1 MTDPNFGCRWEY
13 KGKDGWIPCQV
24 KGAILHETT
33 DGKSEVVGLI
43 INTGVGPDIEA
54 MLEEL
59 SYEVKKS

>member
-13 KGKDGWIPCQV
+13 KGQPCQV
-24 KGAILHETT
+24 KGAILHETA

-43 INTGVGPDIEA
+43 VNTGVGPDIEA

-59 SYEVKKS
+59 AYERLSD